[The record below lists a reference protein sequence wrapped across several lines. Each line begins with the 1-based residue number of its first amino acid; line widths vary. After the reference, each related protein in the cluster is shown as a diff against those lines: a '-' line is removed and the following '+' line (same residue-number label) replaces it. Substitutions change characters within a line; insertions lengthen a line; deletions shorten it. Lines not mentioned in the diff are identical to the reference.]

1 MKPREYSEF
10 QKYYI
15 MNSMIAQSDNKME
28 EVHFNMALL
37 SIGDWGALCYKEK
50 TMTIKLT
57 ENESAYVDE
66 TDFSRIRSHVMNE
79 VEEEKEEKYVQLE
92 FEFDEDLVAP
102 I

>member
-1 MKPREYSEF
+1 MKRREYLEF

-15 MNSMIAQSDNKME
+15 MSLICAHSDNKVE

-37 SIGDWGALCYKEK
+37 SIGDRAPCVTRRKMSIKE
-50 TMTIKLT
+50 IK
-57 ENESAYVDE
+57 EDNEDLR
-66 TDFSRIRSHVMNE
+66 RIRSHVMNE
-79 VEEEKEEKYVQLE
+79 VEEEKKEKYKQLE

>member
-1 MKPREYSEF
+1 MLLH
-10 QKYYI
+10 
-15 MNSMIAQSDNKME
+15 SDNKVK
-28 EVHFNMALL
+28 EVHFNKALL
-37 SIGDWGALCYKEK
+37 SLGDKSALCHKEK

-79 VEEEKEEKYVQLE
+79 VEEEKEEKYEQLE